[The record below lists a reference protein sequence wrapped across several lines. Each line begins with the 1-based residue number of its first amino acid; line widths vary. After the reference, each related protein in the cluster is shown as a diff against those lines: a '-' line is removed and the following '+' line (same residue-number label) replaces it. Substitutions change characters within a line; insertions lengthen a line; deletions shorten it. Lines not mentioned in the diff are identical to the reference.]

1 MKKRCKRRV
10 VVPNVLQ
17 ASIALSSCS
26 VRPLDESE
34 RGQFIDPVLGAVEAL
49 RVGKLCLEGLRVLIE
64 HAYILFLLI
73 DRISQHGTT
82 DAIAGVLPAHG
93 RAQAI
98 GDAIDGIA
106 TRFQRA
112 DYAAATAAEL
122 SAVRE
127 LLHWLD
133 QLAAVVPAGHVMR
146 AMLAAAKV
154 VDDRI
159 HKINKQSKK
168 EAKQ

>member
-17 ASIALSSCS
+17 ASIALGSCS
-26 VRPLDESE
+26 IKPLDESE
-34 RGQFIDPVLGAVEAL
+34 RGQFIDPVLGAAEAL
-49 RVGKLCLEGLRVLIE
+49 RVGQLDLDGLRVLIE
-64 HAYILFLLI
+64 HAYILFFLI
-73 DRISQHGTT
+73 DRISQHGST
-82 DAIAGVLPAHG
+82 DAIASVLPAHG

-112 DYAAATAAEL
+112 DHASATAAEL
-122 SAVRE
+122 AAVRE
-127 LLHWLD
+127 LVQWLD
-133 QLAAVVPAGHVMR
+133 ALTAVVPAGHVMR

-159 HKINKQSKK
+159 HKINRQNAK
-168 EAKQ
+168 EAK

>member
-17 ASIALSSCS
+17 ASVALSSCS
-26 VRPLDESE
+26 IRPLDESE

-73 DRISQHGTT
+73 DRVATHGTP
-82 DAIAGVLPAHG
+82 DAVASVLPAHG
-93 RAQAI
+93 RAGAI

-106 TRFQRA
+106 TRFQRS
-112 DYAAATAAEL
+112 DHAAATAVEL
-122 SAVRE
+122 EAVRE

-159 HKINKQSKK
+159 HKINRQN
-168 EAKQ
+168 AKGQK